1 MAAIELR
8 HLSRAFGPITAVKD
22 LSIQVADA
30 TLLCLLGPSGSG
42 KTTTMRMIAGLET
55 PDRGEIRLGDR
66 NITRLEPRD
75 RRIGMMFQGYA
86 LYPHMSV
93 RDNIAYPLRVRG
105 TGRDE
110 RNRRVQEVAA
120 MLGIEHLLDRAVA
133 QTSGGQQQRAAL
145 ARAIVQ
151 RPELYLLDEPISA
164 LDAVLRTTMRGEIKR
179 LQRMLATTTIVVTH
193 DQLDAL
199 SMADVIAVLKDGDLQ
214 QLGTPEEV
222 FERPANTFVARFLGE
237 PQMNLLHGRLEAAG
251 DHLTVTVLDQPLEVT
266 PAAAASLRAG
276 GDRHVLVGIRP
287 RAVRVH
293 RTPAAGL
300 MPATV
305 YVAAPEGSRVI
316 YEFQLGEHLFK
327 VEADP
332 ELRLDM
338 EDRVF
343 LELRPETL
351 HFFAAED
358 DIGRRIA

>member
-1 MAAIELR
+1 LASVELR
-8 HLSRAFGPITAVKD
+8 QLSRSFGHVTAVKT
-22 LSIQVADA
+22 LSLEVADGS
-30 TLLCLLGPSGSG
+30 LLCLLGPSGSG
-42 KTTTMRMIAGLET
+42 KTTTMRMIAGLEM

-66 NITRLEPRD
+66 DITGLEPRD

-93 RDNIAYPLRVRG
+93 RDNIAYPLKVRG
-105 TGRDE
+105 TKADE
-110 RNRRVQEVAA
+110 RRRRVAEVAA
-120 MLGIEHLLDRAVA
+120 MLGIEPLLDRAVS
-133 QTSGGQQQRAAL
+133 QVSGGQQQRAAL

-164 LDAVLRTTMRGEIKR
+164 LDAVLRSTMRGEIKR
-179 LQRMLATTTIVVTH
+179 LQRLLGTTMIVVTH

-199 SMADVIAVLKDGDLQ
+199 SMADAIAVLKDGELQ
-214 QLGTPEEV
+214 QLGPPGEI
-222 FERPANTFVARFLGE
+222 FDRPANTFVARFLGE
-237 PQMNLLHGRLEAAG
+237 PQMNLLPARLEALDDGLAV
-251 DHLTVTVLDQPLEVT
+251 HLLDQRLPV
-266 PAAAASLRAG
+266 PRAAVGTLRER
-276 GDRHVLVGIRP
+276 GDQQILVGVRP

-293 RTPAAGL
+293 RTAADGL
-300 MPATV
+300 VPATV

-316 YEFQLGEHLFK
+316 LEFHFGDDLFK

-351 HFFAAED
+351 HFFAAD
-358 DIGRRIA
+358 DAGRRIA